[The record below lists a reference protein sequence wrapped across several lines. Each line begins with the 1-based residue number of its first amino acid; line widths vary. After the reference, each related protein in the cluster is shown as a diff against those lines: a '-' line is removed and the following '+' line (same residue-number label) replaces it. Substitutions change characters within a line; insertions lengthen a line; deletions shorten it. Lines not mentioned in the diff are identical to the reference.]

1 MSYQV
6 AELKCPGCGSPLA
19 VNQLVC
25 DYCHQPVTITSFNS
39 VFSMP
44 APALNKYAGA
54 CRKALAEDP
63 DNMEL
68 NNSIAMCYLKLGLYD
83 KALPAFEKAMED
95 NFDNSETFFY
105 AAVCLLQGKKAF
117 LHPRPVIDKVLEYIN
132 AALMI
137 EPRGI
142 YYYFMAYVKYDYF
155 ERTGEMH
162 FTPPVQTIYAAKQ
175 ALIEY
180 FEEGEENKWNRHCRV
195 MKAIHDGEDR
205 LGLREALSRD
215 VQSGLVSAIKYP
227 DDPNWDF
234 DKVHDY
240 CYERGFTI
248 YPGKIESK
256 GTFRLCALGA
266 IDSGDIE
273 DFWVVFEEAMKANN
287 IAVPAVYN

>member
-142 YYYFMAYVKYDYF
+142 YHYFMAYVKYDYF
-155 ERTGEMH
+155 ERKYLNIS
-162 FTPPVQTIYAAKQ
+162 PNYRAAF
-175 ALIEY
+175 A
-180 FEEGEENKWNRHCRV
+180 
-195 MKAIHDGEDR
+195 
-205 LGLREALSRD
+205 EAANAGLSRAD
-215 VQSGLVSAIKYP
+215 VEQLYAIL
-227 DDPNWDF
+227 
-234 DKVHDY
+234 KV
-240 CYERGFTI
+240 ER
-248 YPGKIESK
+248 PSC
-256 GTFRLCALGA
+256 L
-266 IDSGDIE
+266 
-273 DFWVVFEEAMKANN
+273 
-287 IAVPAVYN
+287 